1 MAVRTRI
8 RPPDRP
14 SPNNPH
20 RSRSAVWVPLL
31 AAAVVIYG
39 LMVMIGL
46 LLVHDAAPAFVR
58 AGDVQL
64 SERAFELRTPTLDQL
79 THFGSMVADTVVALV
94 VTAVAVI
101 ALRLWLGRWR
111 ESLVL
116 IVAIV
121 GELLIFLAITATV
134 HRDRPSVP
142 HLDPAPP
149 TSSFPSGHT
158 GAAVALYGCLAVIV
172 LRAIRSRWLAVSLAA
187 MFALVPVVV
196 AVSRVYRGMHF
207 PSDVLAG
214 ALAAGAWLVVVLI
227 VLLPKNPRPA
237 AAGDSAAPG

>member
-1 MAVRTRI
+1 MAVRSRI
-8 RPPDRP
+8 RPPGRP
-14 SPNNPH
+14 SPRNPR
-20 RSRSAVWVPLL
+20 RSLPALGAHLV
-31 AAAVVIYG
+31 AAALVIYG
-39 LMVMIGL
+39 LTVIIGL
-46 LLVHDAAPAFVR
+46 LLVHGVAPASVR
-58 AGDVQL
+58 AVDL
-64 SERAFELRTPTLDQL
+64 RISEWAFEHRTPLLDQL
-79 THFGSMVADTVVALV
+79 THVGSMTADTIVALV
-94 VTAVAVI
+94 VTAVSVI
-101 ALRLWLGRWR
+101 ALRVWLGRWR

-116 IVAIV
+116 IAAIV

-158 GAAVALYGCLAVIV
+158 GAAVALYGCLAMIM
-172 LRAIRSRWLAVSLAA
+172 LRTVKTRWLAVSLAA
-187 MFALVPVVV
+187 LLSLVPLVV

-227 VLLPKNPRPA
+227 VLLPKSPRPA
-237 AAGDSAAPG
+237 TPG